1 MKEREL
7 RPWQTKGTEAMAD
20 QTETMVDQRNLR
32 DLVVLALIY
41 QVSSHNLTFRIIR
54 ALMVKQNLAGYG

>member
-20 QTETMVDQRNLR
+20 QTETMADQRNLR
-32 DLVVLALIY
+32 DLVALPLIS
-41 QVSSHNLTFRIIR
+41 QVFSHNLTLHIIR
-54 ALMVKQNLAGYG
+54 ALKQNLAGFG